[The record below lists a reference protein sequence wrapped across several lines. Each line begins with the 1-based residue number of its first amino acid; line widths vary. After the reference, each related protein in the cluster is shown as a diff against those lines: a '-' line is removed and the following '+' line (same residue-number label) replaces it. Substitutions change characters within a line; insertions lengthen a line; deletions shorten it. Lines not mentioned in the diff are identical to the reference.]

1 VVFIISNLWN
11 DGGTNLLRIELFDQ
25 CVSQWIFDCASWKR
39 VGVMA
44 VDQKLSQFSH
54 GPDSREPQPLP
65 ARLSVDVTAKSVV

>member
-1 VVFIISNLWN
+1 
-11 DGGTNLLRIELFDQ
+11 
-25 CVSQWIFDCASWKR
+25 

-65 ARLSVDVTAKSVV
+65 ARLSVDVTATSVV